1 MKTPSHIEQIYTGC
15 LSQGSYFIHSNEEA
29 IVIDPLREWKLY
41 TDKAKSLG
49 VKIKYVLETHF
60 HADFVSGHVALAE
73 KSGASI
79 VFGPGAITEFN
90 AHIAKDN
97 EEIKVG
103 DLRLRVLHT
112 PGHTLE
118 STCYLLLSKEGKEE
132 ALFSGDTLF
141 LGDVGRPDLSQKTG
155 SITQEQL
162 AGMLFDSI
170 RTKIMTLPEDL
181 IIYPGH
187 GAGSACGKNLS
198 KETIGTLKGQLENNY
213 ALRKDMTRE
222 EFIEE
227 VTDGLLPPPKY
238 FPLNVAM
245 NKKVI
250 PELDQIFKNAE
261 QYFEPVA
268 FEAMANEVNALVL
281 DTRKPQ
287 EYAKGHIPGSINI
300 GLDGQ
305 FAPWVGVLIPEIDQK
320 ILLVTAEGREKET
333 IKRLSRVGYDNVL
346 GFLEGGYEAWLGAK
360 KEIDKVESIDAEEF
374 ANRISKEPKSVILD
388 VRKDGEYRSER
399 MMSSNHIP
407 LDDLNTRFNE
417 LPTGNPVYIHC
428 AGGYRSMIFSS
439 ILKKRGIHNIV
450 DIKGGFGAIK
460 KNPNLQT
467 TDYICPNTNVPK
479 NPEDSSA
486 MERSTMR
493 SFLRRVL
500 GR

>member
-1 MKTPSHIEQIYTGC
+1 
-15 LSQGSYFIHSNEEA
+15 
-29 IVIDPLREWKLY
+29 
-41 TDKAKSLG
+41 
-49 VKIKYVLETHF
+49 
-60 HADFVSGHVALAE
+60 
-73 KSGASI
+73 
-79 VFGPGAITEFN
+79 
-90 AHIAKDN
+90 
-97 EEIKVG
+97 
-103 DLRLRVLHT
+103 
-112 PGHTLE
+112 
-118 STCYLLLSKEGKEE
+118 
-132 ALFSGDTLF
+132 
-141 LGDVGRPDLSQKTG
+141 
-155 SITQEQL
+155 
-162 AGMLFDSI
+162 
-170 RTKIMTLPEDL
+170 
-181 IIYPGH
+181 
-187 GAGSACGKNLS
+187 LS
-198 KETIGTLKGQLENNY
+198 KETIGTLRGQLKNNY

-227 VTDGLLPPPKY
+227 VTEGLLPPPKY

-250 PELDQIFKNAE
+250 PELDHIFKNAE

-268 FEAMANEVNALVL
+268 FEAMANEMNALVL

-320 ILLVTAEGREKET
+320 ILLVTTEGREKET

-374 ANRISKEPKSVILD
+374 ANRISKDPKSVILD

-407 LDDLNTRFNE
+407 LDDINTRFHE

-460 KNPNLQT
+460 KNPDLQT

-479 NPEDSSA
+479 NPEESST

>member
-1 MKTPSHIEQIYTGC
+1 M
-15 LSQGSYFIHSNEEA
+15 
-29 IVIDPLREWKLY
+29 
-41 TDKAKSLG
+41 
-49 VKIKYVLETHF
+49 
-60 HADFVSGHVALAE
+60 
-73 KSGASI
+73 
-79 VFGPGAITEFN
+79 
-90 AHIAKDN
+90 
-97 EEIKVG
+97 
-103 DLRLRVLHT
+103 
-112 PGHTLE
+112 
-118 STCYLLLSKEGKEE
+118 
-132 ALFSGDTLF
+132 F

-198 KETIGTLKGQLENNY
+198 KETIGTLREQLENNY